1 MDDEQIRKLL
11 SDLPTAPFIWSAEGK
26 VVIMEEKVVEAG
38 GDPFAVAA
46 WVEAH
51 GGDLD
56 RTLPV
61 VATRRG
67 VTAIPKPKG
76 KRYYVVP
83 EKELA
88 GSDVVLQKPTA
99 APRPRRFCGSP
110 IDREVRR
117 EHQGQAGGGG
127 RCHRRRGSGGYR
139 RHRQPQRQ
147 AAQSVAARL

>member
-1 MDDEQIRKLL
+1 MHSEEIRKLL
-11 SDLPTAPFIWSAEGK
+11 SDLPTARFIWSPKGT
-26 VVIMEEKVVEAG
+26 VIIMEEKVVERG
-38 GDPFAVAA
+38 GDPEAVAT

-83 EKELA
+83 ETELLR
-88 GSDVVLQKPTA
+88 SDA
-99 APRPRRFCGSP
+99 A
-110 IDREVRR
+110 
-117 EHQGQAGGGG
+117 
-127 RCHRRRGSGGYR
+127 
-139 RHRQPQRQ
+139 
-147 AAQSVAARL
+147 

>member
-1 MDDEQIRKLL
+1 MSDEDQIRELL
-11 SDLPTAPFIWSAEGK
+11 SGLPTAPFIWSAPGT

-38 GDPFAVAA
+38 GDPSAVAG

-83 EKELA
+83 EREL
-88 GSDVVLQKPTA
+88 LQTDA
-99 APRPRRFCGSP
+99 A
-110 IDREVRR
+110 
-117 EHQGQAGGGG
+117 
-127 RCHRRRGSGGYR
+127 
-139 RHRQPQRQ
+139 
-147 AAQSVAARL
+147 

>member
-1 MDDEQIRKLL
+1 MSDDEIRKLL
-11 SDLPTAPFIWSAEGK
+11 SELPTAPFIWSAPGT
-26 VVIMEEKVVEAG
+26 VIIMEEKVVEAG
-38 GDPFAVAA
+38 ADPEAVAA

-83 EKELA
+83 EKELLR
-88 GSDVVLQKPTA
+88 SDA
-99 APRPRRFCGSP
+99 A
-110 IDREVRR
+110 
-117 EHQGQAGGGG
+117 
-127 RCHRRRGSGGYR
+127 
-139 RHRQPQRQ
+139 
-147 AAQSVAARL
+147 

>member
-1 MDDEQIRKLL
+1 MSDDEIRRLL
-11 SDLPTAPFIWSAEGK
+11 SELPTAPFIWSPPGT

-38 GDPFAVAA
+38 ADPAAVAA

-51 GGDLD
+51 DGDLD

-83 EKELA
+83 ETELLRA
-88 GSDVVLQKPTA
+88 DA
-99 APRPRRFCGSP
+99 A
-110 IDREVRR
+110 
-117 EHQGQAGGGG
+117 
-127 RCHRRRGSGGYR
+127 
-139 RHRQPQRQ
+139 
-147 AAQSVAARL
+147 

>member
-1 MDDEQIRKLL
+1 M
-11 SDLPTAPFIWSAEGK
+11 
-26 VVIMEEKVVEAG
+26 
-38 GDPFAVAA
+38 AA

-83 EKELA
+83 EKELSA
-88 GSDVVLQKPTA
+88 RT
-99 APRPRRFCGSP
+99 PRKRANSRRKNPRSFT
-110 IDREVRR
+110 
-117 EHQGQAGGGG
+117 
-127 RCHRRRGSGGYR
+127 
-139 RHRQPQRQ
+139 
-147 AAQSVAARL
+147 